1 MISYKM
7 YLPDTEEMPRAEL
20 HELVQKHA
28 FRLGYYWLVKESSTC
43 VQNSF
48 GEFLYFYDHRVM
60 KYGHGGYHYFLNSDA
75 TEITPEQFLALPV
88 PEKKYRPFTNC
99 ELLRLIGSYTSSG
112 FVKTFYKQQMK
123 PAVVLLE
130 KRESIGQKYT
140 AIELLDEC
148 TFPDGTPC
156 GVEVE

>member
-7 YLPDTEEMPRAEL
+7 YLPDTEQMPRAEL
-20 HELVQKHA
+20 SCKVQEHA
-28 FRLGYYWLVKESSTC
+28 FKLGYNWCDAVYCQYKNEP
-43 VQNSF
+43 
-48 GEFLYFYDHRVM
+48 FLYFQEKKM
-60 KYGHGGYHYFLNSDA
+60 LWGYLFSDFMEKPCN
-75 TEITPEQFLALPV
+75 EITPQEFLDIPV